1 MLIEFFLT
9 QRDAE
14 VRAEGRRG
22 FGGRVLVGCGVSG
35 CDIGLFIAHLKLKI
49 YL

>member
-22 FGGRVLVGCGVSG
+22 FGGRVLVSCGV
-35 CDIGLFIAHLKLKI
+35 IIAHLKLKI